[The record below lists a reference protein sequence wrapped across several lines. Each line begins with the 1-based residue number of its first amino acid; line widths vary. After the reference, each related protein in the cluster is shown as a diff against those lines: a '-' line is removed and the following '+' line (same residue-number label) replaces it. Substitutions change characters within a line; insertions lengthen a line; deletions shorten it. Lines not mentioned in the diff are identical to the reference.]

1 MWRWV
6 VAAMD
11 GNPVGLRCGHVT
23 GEIDHDTGDQV
34 LCHAIAGG
42 QPVDPRNE
50 VVERA
55 GLGPVAIGGVRVKA
69 RPHDV
74 EITSINPPAVPVDDI
89 GDLGSVNRGSE
100 ARIHSEDRSRR
111 RKSEPARL
119 VLIGCHLMASEE
131 P

>member
-1 MWRWV
+1 
-6 VAAMD
+6 MD
-11 GNPVGLRCGHVT
+11 GNPVGLRCGDVA

-34 LCHAIAGG
+34 LSHAIAGG
-42 QPVDPRNE
+42 QPIDPSDE

-74 EITSINPPAVPVDDI
+74 EITSIDPPAVPVDDV

-100 ARIHSEDRSRR
+100 AGLHSEDRSRR
-111 RKSEPARL
+111 RESEPARL
-119 VLIGCHLMASEE
+119 FATECQLMASEE